1 LPFRKSRIRNPERVP
16 TLPRWTV
23 ATAVAVVIATSS
35 VAPLQASDDPA
46 AAEAKRHYEEGT
58 KAFNLGEY
66 PRAIAEFK
74 ATYNA
79 KPDPLLLY
87 NIAQSYRLA
96 GDAGQ
101 GLFFYKSFLRN
112 MPDATNRKEV
122 EAQIRKLEK
131 QLADQKKD
139 PAGIP
144 PPVVVPPPTTATTPP
159 TTSSPPAPPTSPP
172 ATSVPPPAA
181 TLPPPDSDARNPPP
195 PGVMAGKPGEPP
207 PTQVPPPQV
216 DLSAT
221 APAPVHADEQDRP
234 FYKKW
239 WFWAGAAGVVI
250 LLGGIAAAN
259 ANKEPSTSL
268 GTYDPIF
275 R

>member
-1 LPFRKSRIRNPERVP
+1 V
-16 TLPRWTV
+16 T
-23 ATAVAVVIATSS
+23 AAVAVAIVATS
-35 VAPLQASDDPA
+35 VAPTQASDDPA

-96 GDAGQ
+96 GDASQ

-131 QLADQKKD
+131 QLADQKNN
-139 PAGIP
+139 PTGAP
-144 PPVVVPPPTTATTPP
+144 PPVVVPPPTTAVPGPP
-159 TTSSPPAPPTSPP
+159 PPSSITSPPAPGGSPP
-172 ATSVPPPAA
+172 VTPPPAP
-181 TLPPPDSDARNPPP
+181 TFPPADSEAQTPPVP
-195 PGVMAGKPGEPP
+195 AVPAAKQGEPP
-207 PTQVPPPQV
+207 FAHSHETQV
-216 DLSAT
+216 DLSA
-221 APAPVHADEQDRP
+221 PSPPPVPADEPERP

-239 WFWAGAAGVVI
+239 WFWAGTAGVVI

-259 ANKEPSTSL
+259 ANKEPTTSL